1 MDDDGYICGI
11 DWGDSFGGIGIILKL
26 IKLYTLNC
34 LGFYMSSVPQKS
46 GFANKKESVTQL
58 LEVCDD
64 CNFYQALWGI
74 V

>member
-46 GFANKKESVTQL
+46 GFANKKKSQ
-58 LEVCDD
+58 
-64 CNFYQALWGI
+64 
-74 V
+74 